1 MARNADCFLWQSST
15 KVGDRRYL
23 EDWSKDV
30 ADIAKMYIRRINDLI
45 KSNQGAKL
53 AFDKFIK
60 SLRHNINDS
69 IDQQQAVEML
79 AQHLI
84 TEPIFDAL
92 FGEYSFVKNNAV
104 SKSMNDVITA
114 FKVFGFAKEQE
125 QLKPFYEQSS
135 CVLLAL
141 IMRKAS
147 KS

>member
-1 MARNADCFLWQSST
+1 MQTAFYGKVVQ